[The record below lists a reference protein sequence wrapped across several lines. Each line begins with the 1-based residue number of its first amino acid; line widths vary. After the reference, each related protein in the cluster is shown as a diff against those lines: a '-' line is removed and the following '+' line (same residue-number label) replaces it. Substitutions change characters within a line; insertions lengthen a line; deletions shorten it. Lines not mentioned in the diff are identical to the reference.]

1 MGLFHKKLKEK
12 FFLENN
18 NFQLIKIWQNVKEE
32 PQLTICSV
40 VVLLVLNL
48 FLQNSKLFQTIL
60 QAFTKSTNTF
70 PLFSFYDNFRDC
82 VME

>member
-1 MGLFHKKLKEK
+1 MGLFHQKLKEK

-18 NFQLIKIWQNVKEE
+18 NFQLIKIWKNVKEE

-48 FLQNSKLFQTIL
+48 FLQN
-60 QAFTKSTNTF
+60 
-70 PLFSFYDNFRDC
+70 
-82 VME
+82 